1 MAIDPTE
8 PGYTRKRGRKS
19 KVATPEVTTELRR
32 SPRLNMYR
40 GFKSHQI
47 SDAHKKRQSIGESIL
62 LFFFF
67 AGPRRGRKNSSELS
81 TLTTLVRGGA
91 ESSRPPGGP
100 CTPLPA
106 ARRSGCSSSWFS
118 ERWRRMR
125 RGSRGR
131 GVNAPPQLTLCPR
144 CRRGEAERCPHLALE
159 GHGRGAAV
167 NAKVKQARIS
177 WAKMTSQLPSTYLLC
192 STVHTP
198 QSRFWGACALS
209 GFSSLDT
216 TGGSTELQLIVKAG
230 AEPKLGAGR
239 S

>member
-177 WAKMTSQLPSTYLLC
+177 WAKVRP
-192 STVHTP
+192 P
-198 QSRFWGACALS
+198 
-209 GFSSLDT
+209 SSLSRKFQSPVAPVLFSQSADSASPRPRGLT
-216 TGGSTELQLIVKAG
+216 VSLLDVHWQSS
-230 AEPKLGAGR
+230 PSFKLGQ
-239 S
+239 